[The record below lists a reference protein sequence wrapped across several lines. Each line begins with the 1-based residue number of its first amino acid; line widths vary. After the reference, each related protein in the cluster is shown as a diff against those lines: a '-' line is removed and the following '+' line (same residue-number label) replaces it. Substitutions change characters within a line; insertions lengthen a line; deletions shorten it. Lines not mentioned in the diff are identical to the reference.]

1 MQATITTAMAF
12 RSRTGKLI
20 QGWLGRLDK
29 QQPAQP
35 QVAWANRPDN
45 RQPEVDNGDFPS
57 ANRFDDDEETNWDDA
72 ETLADENNPTVYAQ
86 PIVPVVAPLPINTAP
101 DLEEWDEALPAAT
114 VKNSN
119 VQEVRR
125 GKKTLPVAQN
135 PEIWDDSLPRRTFV
149 PTGKIDAPSSA
160 QSSQVDAASESLSH
174 RVIGLWTTV
183 LYQLRQILPA
193 PIQQLS
199 DAILTAMVVVVVT
212 VGIWIVDGLAVPSSQ
227 PSVASQPA
235 VIGSQPALTE
245 SAGSPEQALIEA
257 IGTQL
262 SEITSQYSDDII
274 QTLRVDRDLLIVE
287 LKPSWYQISDDQ
299 QDRVTA
305 KMWRQARS
313 NNFSKLAIQDEQHLL
328 IARSPVVGNYPIILR
343 RRQIN

>member
-1 MQATITTAMAF
+1 MQETITTAMAF

-20 QGWLGRLDK
+20 QGWLGRLGK

-86 PIVPVVAPLPINTAP
+86 PIVPVVAPLPINTTP

-114 VKNSN
+114 VRNSN

-135 PEIWDDSLPRRTFV
+135 PEIWDDNLPRRTLV
-149 PTGKIDAPSSA
+149 PTSKIDSSR
-160 QSSQVDAASESLSH
+160 ESLSH
-174 RVIGLWTTV
+174 RAIGLWTTV

-199 DAILTAMVVVVVT
+199 DAILTAMVVVLVT
-212 VGIWIVDGLAVPSSQ
+212 VGIWIVDGLAVPSVQ

-235 VIGSQPALTE
+235 VIGSQPAMTG

-262 SEITSQYSDDII
+262 SDITSQYSDDII
-274 QTLRVDRDLLIVE
+274 QALRVDRDSLIVE
-287 LKPSWYQISDDQ
+287 LKPSWYQISEDR
-299 QDRVTA
+299 QDRVTE
-305 KMWRQARS
+305 KMWLQARS
-313 NNFSKLAIQDEQHLL
+313 NNFSKLEIQDEQHLL

>member
-20 QGWLGRLDK
+20 QGWLGRLGK

-35 QVAWANRPDN
+35 QVSWANRPEN

-86 PIVPVVAPLPINTAP
+86 PIVPVVAPLPVNTAP

-135 PEIWDDSLPRRTFV
+135 PEIWDDNLPRRTFP
-149 PTGKIDAPSSA
+149 PTSKIDATSSA
-160 QSSQVDAASESLSH
+160 RESLSH
-174 RVIGLWTTV
+174 RAIGLWTRV
-183 LYQLRQILPA
+183 LYQLRQVLPA

-212 VGIWIVDGLAVPSSQ
+212 VGIWIVDGLAVPSRQ

-235 VIGSQPALTE
+235 VIASQPAMTE

-287 LKPSWYQISDDQ
+287 LKPSWYQISDDR
-299 QDRVTA
+299 QDRVTE

-328 IARSPVVGNYPIILR
+328 IARSPVVGNYPIILL

>member
-1 MQATITTAMAF
+1 MQETITTAMAF

-20 QGWLGRLDK
+20 QGWLGRLGK

-86 PIVPVVAPLPINTAP
+86 PIVPVVAPLPINTTP

-114 VKNSN
+114 VRNSN

-135 PEIWDDSLPRRTFV
+135 PEIWDDNLPRRTFA
-149 PTGKIDAPSSA
+149 PTSKIDSSR
-160 QSSQVDAASESLSH
+160 ESLSH
-174 RVIGLWTTV
+174 RAIGLWTTV

-199 DAILTAMVVVVVT
+199 DAILTAMVVVAVT
-212 VGIWIVDGLAVPSSQ
+212 VGIWIVDGLAVPSRQ

-235 VIGSQPALTE
+235 VIASQPAMTE

-287 LKPSWYQISDDQ
+287 LKPSWYQISDDR
-299 QDRVTA
+299 QDRVTE